1 MTELGFECCSVIASW
16 QESYDKPKQCIKKQ
30 RHHFASEGLYSQSYG
45 FSRSHVR
52 MWEQDHR
59 ESREPKNWHFHTVA
73 LEKTL
78 ESPLDSKIESV
89 DLKGNQPWM
98 LFGRTDAE
106 AEAPILWPPDVKSQL
121 IGKDPDAGK
130 DWGQEKK
137 WVIRMR
143 RLDGIT
149 NSMDMSLSKLQETV
163 KDREALRAAV
173 HGSAESDMTEWL
185 NSDNNSVLNSK

>member
-1 MTELGFECCSVIASW
+1 MDFSIISPFDCKSYNITKHPSPMLDWLSPGSAISLSARLPFPYTKLLHKDCTCTFSVT
-16 QESYDKPKQCIKKQ
+16 QVNP
-30 RHHFASEGLYSQSYG
+30 
-45 FSRSHVR
+45 
-52 MWEQDHR
+52 
-59 ESREPKNWHFHTVA
+59 
-73 LEKTL
+73 
-78 ESPLDSKIESV
+78 
-89 DLKGNQPWM
+89 KGNQHWI
-98 LFGRTDAE
+98 FVGRTE
-106 AEAPILWPPDVKSQL
+106 VEPSILWPPDVKSQL